1 MSAARR
7 YLSVLLLLVGVALSP
22 LRAVAATLPML
33 IPYDAAVGPTA
44 MAAFDG
50 GDAVRPE
57 GVEAKSPAFH
67 DYDGARLA
75 QEGASNPPVA
85 PRAPGVHAYDDALE
99 LLERR
104 ELAKGPIFDAAVPTA
119 AAEGAET
126 ALVEGGEVWNA
137 RGGVDFSK
145 STAFEGQVQIPYTG
159 SRMLDYQAANRAAGL
174 GDSMR
179 APAGFVWHH
188 LDDYNALTNTGTMQL
203 VDQAAHMANAPHIG
217 GVAQWV
223 EWMGVPYAP

>member
-1 MSAARR
+1 VIWSRFLAG
-7 YLSVLLLLVGVALSP
+7 LFLLVGIVLSP
-22 LRAVAATLPML
+22 LWAAAATIPML
-33 IPYDAAVGPTA
+33 IAHEAAVRPTSTTA
-44 MAAFDG
+44 LG
-50 GDAVRPE
+50 RQEAVRPE
-57 GVEAKSPAFH
+57 TAYARSTA
-67 DYDGARLA
+67 YDDADFGYGKPRGLTRGAR
-75 QEGASNPPVA
+75 VI
-85 PRAPGVHAYDDALE
+85 HAYDDAVKFAEPRALVDGVIYDA
-99 LLERR
+99 
-104 ELAKGPIFDAAVPTA
+104 LAASP
-119 AAEGAET
+119 AAEGST

-137 RGGVDFSK
+137 RGGIDFSK

-159 SRMLDYQAANRAAGL
+159 SRMLDYQAANQAAGL